1 MEKLS
6 QEKLKKRVTV
16 NWEMLLLVV
25 IVLGF
30 SIVVGSINPV
40 FWSVDNFRT
49 ILHQYSAVG
58 VAAVGMTLVI
68 ISGGIDLSAGW
79 SIALGAVT
87 MGAAYQ
93 ATQSPV
99 AGMLAAVAICT
110 GVGALNGFL
119 VTKTKLIPFVATLAT
134 MSIAQGFLNI
144 ISEGKRVAL
153 DDAMFKTLNNTSV
166 GPVSLP
172 TVLMVAAIFVGFILL
187 RKTVLGTYTYSMG
200 ADVQNTELAGV
211 NVPFYK
217 FWVYT
222 VAGAFV
228 GMAAI
233 LLGVRLTTVSG
244 SITGNSLLMDI
255 IAAVVLGGASIV
267 GGKGS
272 VWGTLVGVILIGV
285 ITNACTLLRV
295 NSTAIDLFKGAAII
309 VALVVGALAAY
320 IQKQSEK
327 KEIKKMKAYK
337 MAN

>member
-1 MEKLS
+1 
-6 QEKLKKRVTV
+6 
-16 NWEMLLLVV
+16 
-25 IVLGF
+25 
-30 SIVVGSINPV
+30 
-40 FWSVDNFRT
+40 
-49 ILHQYSAVG
+49 
-58 VAAVGMTLVI
+58 
-68 ISGGIDLSAGW
+68 
-79 SIALGAVT
+79 
-87 MGAAYQ
+87 
-93 ATQSPV
+93 
-99 AGMLAAVAICT
+99 
-110 GVGALNGFL
+110 
-119 VTKTKLIPFVATLAT
+119 

>member
-6 QEKLKKRVTV
+6 RGILKKRVTV
-16 NWEMLLLVV
+16 NWEMLLLIV

-30 SIVVGSINPV
+30 SIIVGSMNPI
-40 FWSVDNFRT
+40 FWSADNFRT

-58 VAAVGMTLVI
+58 VAAVGMTFVI

-93 ATQSPV
+93 ATGNPA
-99 AGMLAAVAICT
+99 AGMLAAIAICT

-153 DDAMFKTLNNTSV
+153 DDMMF
-166 GPVSLP
+166 
-172 TVLMVAAIFVGFILL
+172 
-187 RKTVLGTYTYSMG
+187 KTVLGTYTYSMG

-222 VAGAFV
+222 VAGTFV
-228 GMAAI
+228 GVAAI

-255 IAAVVLGGASIV
+255 IAAVVLGGTSIV

-272 VWGTLVGVILIGV
+272 VWGTLVGVVLIGV
-285 ITNACTLLRV
+285 ITNACTLLKV
-295 NSTAIDLFKGAAII
+295 SSTAIDLFKGAAIL
-309 VALVVGALAAY
+309 VALVVGAMAVY
-320 IQKQSEK
+320 IQRRSEK
-327 KEIKKMKAYK
+327 KEMKRAKEYK
-337 MAN
+337 TAN

>member
-6 QEKLKKRVTV
+6 RGILKKRVTV
-16 NWEMLLLVV
+16 NWEMLLLIV

-30 SIVVGSINPV
+30 SIIVGSMNPI
-40 FWSVDNFRT
+40 FWSADNFRT

-58 VAAVGMTLVI
+58 VAAVGMTFVI

-93 ATQSPV
+93 ATGNPA
-99 AGMLAAVAICT
+99 AGMLAAIAICT

-153 DDAMFKTLNNTSV
+153 DDMMFKTLNNTSI

-172 TVLMVAAIFVGFILL
+172 TVLMIAAILIGFIIL

-222 VAGAFV
+222 VAGTFV
-228 GMAAI
+228 GVAAI

-255 IAAVVLGGASIV
+255 IAAVVLGGTSIV

-272 VWGTLVGVILIGV
+272 VWGTLVGVVLIGV
-285 ITNACTLLRV
+285 ITNACTLLKV
-295 NSTAIDLFKGAAII
+295 SSTAIDLFKGAAIL
-309 VALVVGALAAY
+309 VALVVGAMAVY
-320 IQKQSEK
+320 IQRRSEK
-327 KEIKKMKAYK
+327 KEMKRAKEYK
-337 MAN
+337 TAN